1 MMHWISPPH
10 QGRIQRGSLGS
21 QDPPPEIYQGCQKN
35 DVLVKNTKNVLF
47 LELSEFSVFYEIK
60 QPISSER
67 LRPPRPLLHIWLK
80 MSLYL
85 LRYALNLGLGMI
97 LVLYY

>member
-10 QGRIQRGSLGS
+10 QGQIQRGSLGS
-21 QDPPPEIYQGCQKN
+21 QDPLQKYIR
-35 DVLVKNTKNVLF
+35 DAKRMMYWYKNTKNVLF

-67 LRPPRPLLHIWLK
+67 LHPPRPLLHIWLK